1 MANQRLN
8 ELFASS
14 KALDEPK
21 IERDKAAASRYNNL
35 KEYFTKPSTCTIKNL
50 VHEKVEKQPVHQFS
64 NFSDLNLESDFA
76 FEYKGSF
83 SHKQSSQLNLMTD
96 NSENIND
103 ETDVC
108 LNLSNIAEG
117 RKVSFADQENFTES
131 DFRAEYD

>member
-1 MANQRLN
+1 
-8 ELFASS
+8 
-14 KALDEPK
+14 
-21 IERDKAAASRYNNL
+21 
-35 KEYFTKPSTCTIKNL
+35 
-50 VHEKVEKQPVHQFS
+50 VHEKLEKQPVHQFS

-83 SHKQSSQLNLMTD
+83 SQKQSSQLNLMTD